1 MHALC
6 FWKRFWEQLTV
17 RLCIIAAVEAHHFSA
32 LVHTEPNRCKRGE
45 RFTSWRWRPH
55 AFCVFLA
62 LIKVCVVSLP
72 FLLPVGHFV
81 GLWLPH
87 CQQSY
92 VFCSRLHNYIV
103 TISKLDAVWLSFLE
117 RMLFSGGKFIEVLVC
132 RADHRGDFFLYTLPD
147 IVATTTQ

>member
-81 GLWLPH
+81 GLWLPRSH
-87 CQQSY
+87 CHVDLLIVKTRYNLALNGSICHPHR
-92 VFCSRLHNYIV
+92 FPTEPEHEPCPGSAPTAADIKKIYIFE
-103 TISKLDAVWLSFLE
+103 TDFTHS
-117 RMLFSGGKFIEVLVC
+117 EVPV
-132 RADHRGDFFLYTLPD
+132 
-147 IVATTTQ
+147 